1 MSTPIIGLI
10 GNLDN
15 YHVKCDMNN
24 TLDRLMMS
32 DTLSI
37 MLPYTK
43 NLCKPTADREVLE
56 YRKIMTIRKFQI
68 TKCDEIM
75 IINSGGDVPYLIQI
89 EAIYAKD
96 ILNKRVSYF
105 YGGYQNAY
113 DKGYN
118 EIIKIWN
125 TGYPYELHGCKII
138 DNDVDLGI
146 RKAPIN
152 PPLIDPELMSKVDP
166 MIINKK
172 KKYHG
177 ELTND
182 IIEEI
187 FKDA

>member
-89 EAIYAKD
+89 
-96 ILNKRVSYF
+96 

>member
-43 NLCKPTADREVLE
+43 NLCKPNAYKEVLE
-56 YRKIMTIRKFQI
+56 YNKIMTRRKFQL

-89 EAIYAKD
+89 EAIFAKD
-96 ILNKRVSYF
+96 ILNKRVSYL
-105 YGGYQNAY
+105 YGGCQNAY

-118 EIIKIWN
+118 EIIRIWN

-138 DNDVDLGI
+138 DNDVNLGI
-146 RKAPIN
+146 RKAPTD
-152 PPLIDPELMSKVDP
+152 PPPIDPELMDRVDP
-166 MIINKK
+166 TVINRKK
-172 KKYHG
+172 IYRG
-177 ELTND
+177 TLTND
-182 IIEEI
+182 VIEEI
-187 FKDA
+187 FKNA